1 LRDLVVKTSSSDLLN
16 VDLIGVLQNLDLF
29 SGNFTENSNGKT
41 GSREGVSADQ
51 MGGNVE
57 ETTESSDFV

>member
-41 GSREGVSADQ
+41 WSREGVSADQ